1 MQSHNKKLLAS
12 DRCSAHLA
20 PSVLMDGKA
29 NEVLLACGKN
39 IHKESQPE
47 LSLLEELPGTFKAI
61 FGGRA
66 VVK

>member
-1 MQSHNKKLLAS
+1 
-12 DRCSAHLA
+12 
-20 PSVLMDGKA
+20 MDGKA

-39 IHKESQPE
+39 ILKESQPE

-66 VVK
+66 AVK